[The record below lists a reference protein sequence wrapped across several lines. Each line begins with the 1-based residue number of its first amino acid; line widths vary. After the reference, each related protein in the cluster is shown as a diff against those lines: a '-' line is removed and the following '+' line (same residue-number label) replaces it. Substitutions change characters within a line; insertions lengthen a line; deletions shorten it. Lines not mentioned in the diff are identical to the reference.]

1 MFSRIFCATDGSRV
15 SEKAVAFA
23 VALAKMS
30 GGHYLT
36 FLTVETVSAEIAAR
50 SAFWDATLLSAAD
63 AQVRHELT
71 AAVGLARQQGL
82 TAVDFATVQGRH
94 IGKAVAYY
102 APRARPRP
110 HRHGQP
116 RGHRDRAAG
125 ARLGGGRRGGGR
137 PLPRHDR
144 ALSRRC

>member
-1 MFSRIFCATDGSRV
+1 MFSRILCATDGSRV

-23 VALAKMS
+23 VALARMS
-30 GGHYLT
+30 GGHLT

-50 SAFWDATLLSAAD
+50 SAFWDTTLLSAAD

-71 AAVGLARQQGL
+71 AAVSLAREQGL

-102 APRARPRP
+102 AHEHGHDHIVMGSHGATGIERLVLGSVAADVVAAAHCPVTIAR
-110 HRHGQP
+110 
-116 RGHRDRAAG
+116 
-125 ARLGGGRRGGGR
+125 
-137 PLPRHDR
+137 
-144 ALSRRC
+144 